1 MSAIAGIYHLNGK
14 QINLEHGRII
24 MKSLEKYPADSIK
37 TWHNE
42 KVYLGCHAQWITPES
57 IGERLPYYDKQKRLA
72 ITADAIIDNR
82 DELFEKLQ
90 INRNRQKNIT
100 DSELILLSYERWKD
114 EAPKFLVGDF
124 AFIIWDELEQ
134 KMFGARDF
142 SGVRTLYY
150 FKDLQRFAFCT
161 TIKPLLELPYTEK
174 RLNEEWLAEF
184 LAITAPVNSVDT
196 SITPYETIK
205 QLPPSHSISIINGEI
220 KLTRYCTLNSN
231 KQLKLKSNDE
241 YVEAFQEVFKKA
253 ISSRLRTY
261 RGIGS
266 QLSGGLDSGS
276 VVSFAANAL
285 KGEKKLHTLSYIPP
299 SDFVDYTPNFLL
311 PDERPYIKL
320 TVQHVGG
327 IDDNY
332 LDFEGK
338 NSYSDINEI
347 IHTIETPY
355 KYFQNSFWQKG
366 IFEKAQELD
375 LGVLLSGARGN
386 LGISWGSAL
395 DYYSLLF
402 KKLKWFN
409 LINELRQYSKNGD
422 GARLKWIPVLSR
434 IIFPFLADSQNADP
448 LLINQTF
455 AKRMNVYEKLKDYG
469 IDKTGWVAS
478 SNVYEQRL
486 RHFTDVFHWN
496 TTNTF
501 SAKFSLR
508 YGLQLRDPSN
518 DLRVIRYCLS
528 LPEEQYVQN
537 GMDRALIRRA
547 TKNYLPDKVRLNQR
561 FRGTQGADW
570 VHRMIPYWSIFID
583 EVKKL
588 SSDQQILEY
597 IDAQLIKEA
606 LSKVENGPHP
616 ECATDIHYRLL
627 MHSVILYRYIK
638 QFS

>member
-1 MSAIAGIYHLNGK
+1 MSAIAGIYHLNGES
-14 QINLEHGRII
+14 INLEHGGRL
-24 MKSLEKYPADSIK
+24 MKALEKYPADDIQ

-42 KVYLGCHAQWITPES
+42 KVFFGCHAQWITPES
-57 IGERLPYYDKQKRLA
+57 IGEKLPYYNKQKRLA

-82 DELFEKLQ
+82 EELFEKLQ
-90 INRNRQKNIT
+90 IDQNLQKDIT
-100 DSELILLSYERWKD
+100 DSELILLAYEKWG
-114 EAPKFLVGDF
+114 ENSPKFLIGDF
-124 AFIIWDELEQ
+124 AFMIWDELEQ

-150 FKDLQRFAFCT
+150 FNDIRRFAFCT
-161 TIKPLLELPYTEK
+161 IIKPLLELPYTEK
-174 RLNEEWLAEF
+174 NLNEQWLAEF
-184 LAITAPVNSVDT
+184 LAITAPVNSVDA

-205 QLPPSHSISIINGEI
+205 QIPPSHSISITDGNI
-220 KLTRYCTLNSN
+220 KLTRYCTLTTD
-231 KQLKLKSNDE
+231 KQLRFKSNDE
-241 YVEAFQEVFKKA
+241 YVEAFQQEFQKA
-253 ISSRLRTY
+253 VTSRLRTY
-261 RGIGS
+261 KGIGS

-276 VVSFAANAL
+276 VVSFAVNAL
-285 KGEKKLHTLSYIPP
+285 NGEKKLHTFSYIPP
-299 SDFVDYTPNFLL
+299 SDFVDYTPDFLL
-311 PDERPYIKL
+311 PDERPYIKI

-338 NSYSDINEI
+338 NSYSDIDEI
-347 IHTIETPY
+347 IDTVETPY

-366 IFEKAQELD
+366 IFEKAQEL
-375 LGVLLSGARGN
+375 GIGILLSGARGN
-386 LGISWGSAL
+386 LGISWGPAL
-395 DYYSLLF
+395 NYYSLLF
-402 KKLKWFN
+402 KKMKWFR
-409 LINELRQYSKNGD
+409 LINELKQYSKNGD

-434 IIFPFLADSQNADP
+434 IIFPVLSARPNTEP
-448 LLINQTF
+448 LLINQAF

-469 IDKTGWVAS
+469 IDKTGWFS
-478 SNVYEQRL
+478 STNVYEQRA
-486 RHFTDVFHWN
+486 RHFIDVFHWN

-570 VHRMIPYWSIFID
+570 VHRMIPYWNIFID

-588 SSDQQILEY
+588 SSDQKILEF
-597 IDAQLIKEA
+597 IDGQLIKEA
-606 LSKVENGPHP
+606 LLKAENGPQP
-616 ECATDIHYRLL
+616 EHATDIHYRIL
-627 MHSVILYRYIK
+627 MHSVILYRYL
-638 QFS
+638 QQLS